1 MSVLLHPPGV
11 RRDRR
16 RRMEDNR
23 NDIRIYLDKKLS
35 IWFLHGGQAIVYLIY
50 HFSEG

>member
-23 NDIRIYLDKKLS
+23 NDIYTWRESFPFGSCMLGKL
-35 IWFLHGGQAIVYLIY
+35 
-50 HFSEG
+50 